1 MYGEDLPARTLFE
14 MVTQNPARALRI
26 GDVIGTLEIG
36 KWADILVVKQRD
48 EDPFETLLKLNLE
61 DIELLVLAGIPILAS
76 DRFVALFQRKEKDY
90 TSITMHGHRRKV
102 IGDPNSLLKR
112 VRTQV
117 GYQKVLDYMPLQI

>member
-1 MYGEDLPARTLFE
+1 
-14 MVTQNPARALRI
+14 MVTQNPARALRM
-26 GDVIGTLEIG
+26 GEVIGALEIG

-48 EDPFETLLKLNLE
+48 EDPFETLLKSNLE
-61 DIELLVLAGIPILAS
+61 DIELLVLAGVPILAS
-76 DRFVALFQRKEKDY
+76 DRFIALFQRKEKDY
-90 TSITMHGHRRKV
+90 TSIAMKGHRRKV